1 MSFKQPLQHKDH
13 IILIEM
19 MIFANPLYLCLILVV
34 ANMVVI
40 TTFLVVKTTSSP
52 SPNASTSLV
61 LTSLACA
68 PKFTPWSWSC
78 ARLILDPKDLLSSR

>member
-1 MSFKQPLQHKDH
+1 
-13 IILIEM
+13 
-19 MIFANPLYLCLILVV
+19 
-34 ANMVVI
+34 
-40 TTFLVVKTTSSP
+40 
-52 SPNASTSLV
+52 V